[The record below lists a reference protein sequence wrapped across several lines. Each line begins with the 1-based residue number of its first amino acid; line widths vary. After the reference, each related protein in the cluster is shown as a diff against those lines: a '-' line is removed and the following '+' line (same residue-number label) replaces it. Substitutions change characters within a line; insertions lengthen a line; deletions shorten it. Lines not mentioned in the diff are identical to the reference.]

1 MQCTNLQVILGWT
14 DKTLFSIGE
23 LAEMLTDSAHR
34 GGTLVVMGELPTY
47 EMGEEVAT
55 RLRAS
60 ARA

>member
-1 MQCTNLQVILGWT
+1 MILGWT

-47 EMGEEVAT
+47 EMDEEVAT
-55 RLRAS
+55 RLRAP